1 MPSTYAHYRF
11 AASVLP
17 SLPGD
22 IRRTIQRFRRLYD
35 IGLHGPDVFFY
46 YNPFVSN
53 RILALGSKFHQQT
66 GHAFFQRVV
75 RTVRL
80 EGNDASLAYLYGVLT
95 HYCLDSACHPFI
107 ITHGVGMLTHSEIE
121 TEFDRFLL
129 ELDGKVPPCA
139 QDLSPHIRLTPGECE
154 TAAKFY
160 PPVTAQQF
168 QDSVK
173 GMAFYTRLLTAPEG
187 SAKRAVLEKGIGI
200 TGREITGKLMGPKPN
215 DRCSHLNS
223 ELLQL
228 YDGAI
233 DRFPVMLEQLQAL
246 LTYNAPLGEE
256 FDLTF
261 G

>member
-11 AASVLP
+11 AASLLP

-35 IGLHGPDVFFY
+35 VGLHGPDIFLY
-46 YNPFVSN
+46 HNPFISNKVS
-53 RILALGSKFHQQT
+53 ALGLKFHEQT
-66 GHAFFQRVV
+66 GHTFFQRVV

-80 EGNDASLAYLYGVLT
+80 EGSDASLAYLYGVLT
-95 HYCLDSACHPFI
+95 HYCLDSVCHPFVNQW
-107 ITHGVGMLTHSEIE
+107 GVGVLTHSEIE

-129 ELDGKVPPCA
+129 ESDGKVPPCA

-160 PPVTAQQF
+160 PPVTARQV

-173 GMAFYTRLLTAPEG
+173 SMAFYTKLLSAPED
-187 SAKRAVLEKGIGI
+187 SPKRAVLENGIGVA
-200 TGREITGKLMGPKPN
+200 GREIRGMLMGPAPN
-215 DRCSHLNS
+215 ERCSHLNP

-228 YDGAI
+228 YRRAQEQ
-233 DRFPVMLEQLQAL
+233 FPVMLEQLQAL
-246 LTYNAPLGEE
+246 LTYNAPLGKE
-256 FDLTF
+256 FDPPF
-261 G
+261 C

>member
-11 AASVLP
+11 ATSLLP
-17 SLPGD
+17 TLPGD

-35 IGLHGPDVFFY
+35 VGLHGPDIFLY
-46 YNPFVSN
+46 YNPFITGPVS
-53 RILALGSKFHQQT
+53 ALGGKFHDQT
-66 GHAFFQRVV
+66 GHTFFQRVV

-80 EGNDASLAYLYGVLT
+80 EGSEASLAYLYGVLT

-107 ITHGVGMLTHSEIE
+107 VAHGVGVLTHSEIE

-129 ELDGKVPPCA
+129 ELDGKVPPCS

-154 TAAKFY
+154 TVARFY
-160 PPVTAQQF
+160 PPATPRQI

-187 SAKRAVLEKGIGI
+187 SAKRALLEKGIGI
-200 TGREITGKLMGPKPN
+200 TGREITGKLMGPTPN
-215 DRCSHLNS
+215 DRCSHLNG

-228 YDGAI
+228 YESAVA
-233 DRFPVMLEQLQAL
+233 RFPAMLEQLQAL
-246 LTYNAPLGEE
+246 LTYNAPLEEE
-256 FDLTF
+256 FDATF